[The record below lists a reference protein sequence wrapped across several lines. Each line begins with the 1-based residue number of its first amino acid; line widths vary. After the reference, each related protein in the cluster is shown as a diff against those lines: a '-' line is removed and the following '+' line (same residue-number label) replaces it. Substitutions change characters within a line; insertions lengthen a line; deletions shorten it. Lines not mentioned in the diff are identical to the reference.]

1 MNTATLA
8 PIAIAPAEPEPVTG
22 VRLVP
27 ATFCMYPPAVHP
39 TDLLRVDFDQKTIGP
54 AGLYLIEI
62 LNDSGVE
69 WRGCRRFLSV
79 PQAGLQM
86 DQTGTG
92 DWVQVSASWRLQ
104 TRVVGYVEEI
114 YRPTLQAPLSQAL
127 VSS

>member
-8 PIAIAPAEPEPVTG
+8 PIVLAPAESSPVMG

-27 ATFCMYPPAVHP
+27 ATFCMYPPAIHP
-39 TDLLRVDFDQKTIGP
+39 ADLLRVDFDQKTIGP

-62 LNDSGVE
+62 LNDAGVE
-69 WRGCRRFLSV
+69 WRGCRRFLSA

-86 DQTGTG
+86 DQSGEG
-92 DWVQVSASWRLQ
+92 DWVQVSAAWRLQ

-114 YRPTLQAPLSQAL
+114 YRPTLRAPSPQAL
-127 VSS
+127 AAS